1 MEAQWIAEARSDNK
15 EAFSKLVE
23 KYQRPVYSVCY
34 RMLGTPTAAEDAAQE
49 TFIRAYKA
57 LDRYDPNRSFA
68 TWILSIA
75 SNYSIDQL
83 RKKKVTILSMDN
95 DKHAWLAPPDP
106 GPSPEK
112 VALDK
117 EKSALVQSMLAELN
131 ETDRAAVIMQ
141 YWYEYSYDEIAEALD
156 LSSSAVKSRLFRA
169 RKLMVEKWQ
178 DTPLVSANSLHT
190 AAEIIAFET
199 STLSKIGT
207 FQAGRTRQKGK
218 L

>member
-1 MEAQWIAEARSDNK
+1 VCETESQLIAEAKAGNK

-23 KYQRPVYSVCY
+23 KYQKPVFSVCY

-49 TFIRAYKA
+49 AFIRAYQA
-57 LDRYDPNRSFA
+57 LDRYDPERSFA

-83 RKKKVTILSMDN
+83 RKKKVTILSMDS

-112 VALDK
+112 VALVK
-117 EKSALVQSMLAELN
+117 EKNALVQAILADLA
-131 ETDRAAVIMQ
+131 ETDRAAVVLQ
-141 YWYEYSYDEIAEALD
+141 YWHDYSYEEIAETLD

-169 RKLMVEKWQ
+169 RKLMAEKWQ
-178 DTPLVSANSLHT
+178 EMQLISAPNVNS
-190 AAEIIAFET
+190 AAKRIAHET
-199 STLSKIGT
+199 STI
-207 FQAGRTRQKGK
+207 
-218 L
+218 

>member
-1 MEAQWIAEARSDNK
+1 MCETESQLIAEAKAGNK
-15 EAFSKLVE
+15 EAFSELVE
-23 KYQRPVYSVCY
+23 KYQRPVFSVCY

-49 TFIRAYKA
+49 AFIRAYQA
-57 LDRYDPNRSFA
+57 LDRYDPKRSFA

-83 RKKKVTILSMDN
+83 RKKKVTILSMDS

-117 EKSALVQSMLAELN
+117 EKNALVQAILADLT
-131 ETDRAAVIMQ
+131 ETDRAAVVLQ
-141 YWYEYSYDEIAEALD
+141 YWHDYSYEDIAETLD

-169 RKLMVEKWQ
+169 RKLMAEKWQ
-178 DTPLVSANSLHT
+178 EMQLISAPNVNS
-190 AAEIIAFET
+190 AAKRIAHET
-199 STLSKIGT
+199 STI
-207 FQAGRTRQKGK
+207 
-218 L
+218 

>member
-1 MEAQWIAEARSDNK
+1 MEAKWIAEARSGDK

-23 KYQRPVYSVCY
+23 KYQRPVFSVCY
-34 RMLGTPTAAEDAAQE
+34 RMLGTSTAAEDAAQE
-49 TFIRAYKA
+49 AFIRAYQA
-57 LDRYDPNRSFA
+57 LDRYDPKRSFA

-83 RKKKVTILSMDN
+83 RKKKVTVLSLDS

-117 EKSALVQSMLAELN
+117 EKSALVQSILVELN
-131 ETDRAAVIMQ
+131 ETDRAAVILQ
-141 YWYEYSYDEIAEALD
+141 FWHDYSYQEIAEALD

-169 RKLMVEKWQ
+169 RRLMAVKWQ
-178 DTPLVSANSLHT
+178 DLQSSSEKSINR
-190 AAEIIAFET
+190 AAERFAFET
-199 STLSKIGT
+199 STI
-207 FQAGRTRQKGK
+207 
-218 L
+218 

>member
-1 MEAQWIAEARSDNK
+1 MSNIEAQWIAEAKTGDK
-15 EAFSKLVE
+15 DAFAKLVE

-49 TFIRAYKA
+49 AFIRAYQA
-57 LDRYDPNRSFA
+57 LDRYDSNRSFA

-95 DKHAWLAPPDP
+95 EKYGWMAPPDP

-112 VALDK
+112 AALDK
-117 EKSALVQSMLAELN
+117 EKSALVQAMLADLP
-131 ETDRAAVIMQ
+131 ETDRAAVILQ
-141 YWYEYSYDEIAEALD
+141 FWHDYSYDEIAETLG

-169 RKLMVEKWQ
+169 RRVMAEKWQ
-178 DTPLVSANSLHT
+178 EMQLISAQPQNST
-190 AAEIIAFET
+190 AKRIAHET
-199 STLSKIGT
+199 STI
-207 FQAGRTRQKGK
+207 
-218 L
+218 

>member
-1 MEAQWIAEARSDNK
+1 MSNVEAQWIAEAKTGDK
-15 EAFSKLVE
+15 DAFAKLVE
-23 KYQRPVYSVCY
+23 KYQKPVYSVCY

-49 TFIRAYKA
+49 AFIRAYQA

-95 DKHAWLAPPDP
+95 EKYGWMAPPDP

-112 VALDK
+112 SMLDK
-117 EKSALVQSMLAELN
+117 EKQALVQNILTELP
-131 ETDRAAVIMQ
+131 ETDRAAVILQ
-141 YWYEYSYDEIAEALD
+141 FWHDYSYDEIAEALD

-169 RKLMVEKWQ
+169 RRLMAEKWQ
-178 DTPLVSANSLHT
+178 EMQLISAKPQNST
-190 AAEIIAFET
+190 AKRIYHET
-199 STLSKIGT
+199 STI
-207 FQAGRTRQKGK
+207 
-218 L
+218 

>member
-1 MEAQWIAEARSDNK
+1 MSNTEAQWISEARSGDK

-49 TFIRAYKA
+49 AFIRAYQA
-57 LDRYDPNRSFA
+57 LDRYDPERSFA

-83 RKKKVTILSMDN
+83 RKKKVTILSMDS

-112 VALDK
+112 AALDK
-117 EKSALVQSMLAELN
+117 EKSALVQSILAELN
-131 ETDRAAVIMQ
+131 ETDRAAVVLQ
-141 YWYEYSYDEIAEALD
+141 YWHDYSYDEIAESLG

-169 RKLMVEKWQ
+169 RKLMAEKWQ
-178 DTPLVSANSLHT
+178 EMQLVSANSLNP
-190 AAEIIAFET
+190 AAERIAHET
-199 STLSKIGT
+199 STI
-207 FQAGRTRQKGK
+207 
-218 L
+218 